1 MVTSRSRL
9 SSNFKQLRMLSHRN
23 GIVLLYFL
31 FTLLY
36 SIANLKYK
44 DLVRKQLK
52 GALNAKAVNASDGA
66 AKMFLRNLYKKR
78 TGRNSNYSYS
88 RNHSFCARNRY
99 DILFNIYIL
108 KKYCLLVVVG

>member
-1 MVTSRSRL
+1 MLASRSRL

-66 AKMFLRNLYKKR
+66 AKMFLTNLYKKYFNETGQAR
-78 TGRNSNYSYS
+78 TATTAIPEII
-88 RNHSFCARNRY
+88 HSVQGTGMIYYLTF
-99 DILFNIYIL
+99 LF
-108 KKYCLLVVVG
+108 

>member
-1 MVTSRSRL
+1 MLASRSRL

-66 AKMFLRNLYKKR
+66 AKMFLRNLYK
-78 TGRNSNYSYS
+78 NYFHKPD
-88 RNHSFCARNRY
+88 RQKQQLQLFQKPF
-99 DILFNIYIL
+99 ILC
-108 KKYCLLVVVG
+108 KD